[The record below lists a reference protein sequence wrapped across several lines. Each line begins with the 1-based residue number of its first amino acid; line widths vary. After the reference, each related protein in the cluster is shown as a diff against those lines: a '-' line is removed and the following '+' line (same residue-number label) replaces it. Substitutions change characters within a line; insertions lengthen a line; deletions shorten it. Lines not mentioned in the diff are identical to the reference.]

1 MPKSYIVDDD
11 YHEVRLDRWFKQ
23 KVINLPHSLIERI
36 IRQNKIKLNKKRT
49 KSSQRLQTGDL
60 VEVFDIS
67 KFKANNNDKK
77 IKYIPQTK
85 ELSKYDDYVVED
97 NENFIIINKPA
108 GIPVQSGTKSF
119 KNITDV
125 LKNSKYFKDS
135 KPFIVHRIDKETS
148 GILIIAKNRK
158 YAQLFTTLFRIRK
171 IHKTYLALAY
181 GKINKSVKCIR
192 DDLTY
197 FENKKKIKYIPKKE
211 ELSKYDDYVIENND
225 NFIVINK
232 PAGIPVQSGTKSFK
246 NITDVLKNSKYFQN
260 SKPFIVHR
268 IDKETSGI
276 LIIAKNRKFAQL
288 FTTLFRIRKIHKT
301 YLALVYG
308 KINKSVKNMQDELI
322 YFENKKKIIQKAIT
336 NIKIIKSNEELSYVE
351 LNPITGRKHQLR
363 KQLLN
368 LGNPI
373 IGDDKYFLKNFKK
386 IKNKNLMLHAYKI
399 KFMINN
405 IKYNF
410 KAKYNN
416 YFEQLLKEKF

>member
-36 IRQNKIKLNKKRT
+36 IRQNKIKLNKKRA
-49 KSSQRLQTGDL
+49 KSSHRLQTGDL
-60 VEVFDIS
+60 IEVFDIS

-77 IKYIPQTK
+77 IKYIPQKK
-85 ELSKYDDYVVED
+85 ELSKYEDYLIEN
-97 NENFIIINKPA
+97 NENFIVINKPA

-125 LKNSKYFKDS
+125 LKNSKYFNDS
-135 KPFIVHRIDKETS
+135 KPFIVHRLDKETS

-171 IHKTYLALAY
+171 IHKTYLALTY
-181 GKINKSVKCIR
+181 GKINKSIKSIR
-192 DDLTY
+192 DELTY
-197 FENKKKIKYIPKKE
+197 FENKKKI
-211 ELSKYDDYVIENND
+211 
-225 NFIVINK
+225 
-232 PAGIPVQSGTKSFK
+232 T
-246 NITDVLKNSKYFQN
+246 
-260 SKPFIVHR
+260 
-268 IDKETSGI
+268 
-276 LIIAKNRKFAQL
+276 
-288 FTTLFRIRKIHKT
+288 
-301 YLALVYG
+301 
-308 KINKSVKNMQDELI
+308 
-322 YFENKKKIIQKAIT
+322 QKAIS
-336 NIKIIKSNEELSYVE
+336 NIKIIKSNDELSYVE

-373 IGDDKYFLKNFKK
+373 IGDDKYFLTNFRKVK
-386 IKNKNLMLHAYKI
+386 TRNLMLHAYKI

-405 IKYNF
+405 IQYNF
-410 KAKYNN
+410 KAKYNK